1 MYQFIGLAKASVTV
15 NLKIQMSD
23 SFGFVS
29 IFSRVPP
36 QRTMDFSGNF
46 LRLIGLAKT
55 NSSKHK
61 ILEPLAF
68 AAEVKAVFG
77 LSSNSKLI

>member
-1 MYQFIGLAKASVTV
+1 MYQFICLANASVTV

-36 QRTMDFSGNF
+36 QRTIDFSGNF
-46 LRLIGLAKT
+46 LRLMGLANV

-61 ILEPLAF
+61 IFEPLAF

-77 LSSNSKLI
+77 FSSNSKQI